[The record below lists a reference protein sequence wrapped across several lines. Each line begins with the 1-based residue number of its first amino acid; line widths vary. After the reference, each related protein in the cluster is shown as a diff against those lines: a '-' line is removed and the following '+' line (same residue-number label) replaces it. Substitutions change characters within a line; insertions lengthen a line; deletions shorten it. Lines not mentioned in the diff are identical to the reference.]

1 MNLVK
6 NKKCRGKSRGKCNSH
21 PLRERVRERGQS
33 GLPRRF
39 APRNDVSCHS
49 ELVSESIS
57 KKMLKHLTATPTDT
71 SSHKNF
77 KILDQVQNDKIFGSF
92 CKVQHDKSKKSAF
105 TLAEVL
111 ITIGVIG
118 VVAAISLPTLLTNVQ
133 ERVRKEQVRTAKY
146 KLTTSTS
153 KMNADGQMIPYEN
166 THEFIKVL
174 SGHYKIISECDNN
187 HLENCWPAKVIN
199 IPKPDGTFETKNVST
214 IKTGAD
220 LQAIALGTKQT
231 ETRGIISGDGIA
243 MILVFSPKCA
253 PMEDGAS
260 QSWSTVDGKPET
272 NATTNCISAIFDIN
286 GGSGPNRLGVDI
298 RTLNSLY
305 GSRNLGTSYQALS
318 YQDCMAH
325 KKKLGIKECRAA
337 GSDRFAGA
345 MKACKDMGLNLP
357 SMQTLANAA
366 GSMFGVSDL
375 GTYENINCQN
385 CGSGYTGNR
394 TLSRDND
401 SSLSLSGNFWSN
413 SEISSTFVWAHI
425 MNSSY
430 SYINHARAGEYH
442 ALCIGD

>member
-1 MNLVK
+1 M
-6 NKKCRGKSRGKCNSH
+6 KKG
-21 PLRERVRERGQS
+21 
-33 GLPRRF
+33 
-39 APRNDVSCHS
+39 
-49 ELVSESIS
+49 
-57 KKMLKHLTATPTDT
+57 
-71 SSHKNF
+71 
-77 KILDQVQNDKIFGSF
+77 
-92 CKVQHDKSKKSAF
+92 F

-231 ETRGIISGDGIA
+231 ETRGIISGDGIS

-305 GSRNLGTSYQALS
+305 GASNLGTSYQALS
-318 YQDCMAH
+318 YNDCMAH

-366 GSMFGVSDL
+366 GSMWGVSDL
-375 GTYENINCQN
+375 GTYEDINYPN
-385 CGSGYTGNR
+385 YIAATGNR
-394 TLSRDND
+394 DIASRDN
-401 SSLSLSGNFWSN
+401 SSSISLSGAFWSS
-413 SEISSTFVWAHI
+413 SEISSAHAWLRYI
-425 MNSSY
+425 TSSSSIVSRNGRY
-430 SYINHARAGEYH
+430 NDASY
-442 ALCIGD
+442 ALCVGD

>member
-1 MNLVK
+1 MRFFGLRPLNDK
-6 NKKCRGKSRGKCNSH
+6 NKK
-21 PLRERVRERGQS
+21 
-33 GLPRRF
+33 
-39 APRNDVSCHS
+39 A
-49 ELVSESIS
+49 
-57 KKMLKHLTATPTDT
+57 
-71 SSHKNF
+71 
-77 KILDQVQNDKIFGSF
+77 
-92 CKVQHDKSKKSAF
+92 AF

-118 VVAAISLPTLLTNVQ
+118 GVAAISLPTLLTNVQ
-133 ERVRKEQVRTAKY
+133 ERVRKEQVRMAKY

-187 HLENCWPAKVIN
+187 NLVNCWPARVIN
-199 IPKPDGTFETKNVST
+199 IPKPDGTFETKSVST

-231 ETRGIISGDGIA
+231 ETRGIISGDGVS

-305 GSRNLGTSYQALS
+305 GAVNLGTSHSGLNLS
-318 YQDCMAH
+318 ECNRY
-325 KKKLGIKECRAA
+325 KNKLGIKSCWNYASVMPDYWA
-337 GSDRFAGA
+337 GGF
-345 MKACKDMGLNLP
+345 KACKDIGLNLP
-357 SMQTLANAA
+357 SAQTLANVVGAK
-366 GSMFGVSDL
+366 FGLSDL
-375 GTYENINCQN
+375 GPYEAINCLGASCWN
-385 CGSGYTGNR
+385 NTISRSATADSDAAI
-394 TLSRDND
+394 TLSGSFWTSTYD
-401 SSLSLSGNFWSN
+401 SSNAYFRYIDGGRRSRVFWAN
-413 SEISSTFVWAHI
+413 
-425 MNSSY
+425 
-430 SYINHARAGEYH
+430 RAGSNVWRPGT
-442 ALCIGD
+442 LCVAD

>member
-1 MNLVK
+1 MLKQVQHD
-6 NKKCRGKSRGKCNSH
+6 RGKYNSSPEGEARWGASRKGKSN
-21 PLRERVRERGQS
+21 
-33 GLPRRF
+33 
-39 APRNDVSCHS
+39 CHS
-49 ELVSESIS
+49 EHLLCHPELVSGS
-57 KKMLKHLTATPTDT
+57 KKQMLKHITATPTDT

-77 KILDQVQNDKIFGSF
+77 KILNQVQNDKIFGSF
-92 CKVQHDKSKKSAF
+92 CKVQHDKNKKVAF

-231 ETRGIISGDGIA
+231 ETRGIISGDGIS

-305 GSRNLGTSYQALS
+305 GARNLGSSYQALS
-318 YQDCMAH
+318 YNDCMAH

-401 SSLSLSGNFWSN
+401 SSLSLSGAFWSS
-413 SEISSTFVWAHI
+413 SEISSTDAWKRSIGSSSSFVTRNDRYFSNDA
-425 MNSSY
+425 
-430 SYINHARAGEYH
+430 
-442 ALCIGD
+442 CCVGD

>member
-1 MNLVK
+1 
-6 NKKCRGKSRGKCNSH
+6 
-21 PLRERVRERGQS
+21 
-33 GLPRRF
+33 
-39 APRNDVSCHS
+39 
-49 ELVSESIS
+49 
-57 KKMLKHLTATPTDT
+57 
-71 SSHKNF
+71 
-77 KILDQVQNDKIFGSF
+77 
-92 CKVQHDKSKKSAF
+92 
-105 TLAEVL
+105 
-111 ITIGVIG
+111 
-118 VVAAISLPTLLTNVQ
+118 
-133 ERVRKEQVRTAKY
+133 
-146 KLTTSTS
+146 
-153 KMNADGQMIPYEN
+153 
-166 THEFIKVL
+166 
-174 SGHYKIISECDNN
+174 
-187 HLENCWPAKVIN
+187 
-199 IPKPDGTFETKNVST
+199 
-214 IKTGAD
+214 
-220 LQAIALGTKQT
+220 
-231 ETRGIISGDGIA
+231 
-243 MILVFSPKCA
+243 
-253 PMEDGAS
+253 
-260 QSWSTVDGKPET
+260 
-272 NATTNCISAIFDIN
+272 
-286 GGSGPNRLGVDI
+286 NRLGVDI